1 MDLNINCLLK
11 EEIISALINPF
22 NMSAI
27 FLLLWSQQKSTVNIL
42 YNRLHLNSV
51 CVVIFYL
58 FIYQFIYFSVAIS
71 ISFFL
76 LAPLTYTKNYFR
88 CLKEKPS
95 FTGKNRV
102 LRRVTVRVGSRCLNY
117 VVKMCNF
124 LILFAKIHIVHS
136 Y

>member
-22 NMSAI
+22 NMLAI
-27 FLLLWSQQKSTVNIL
+27 IFCYDLNKKSTVKIL

-76 LAPLTYTKNYFR
+76 LASLTYTKKYFR
-88 CLKEKPS
+88 
-95 FTGKNRV
+95 
-102 LRRVTVRVGSRCLNY
+102 
-117 VVKMCNF
+117 F
-124 LILFAKIHIVHS
+124 L
-136 Y
+136 